1 MDFIAYRFDCWP
13 IELKT
18 QPMDLEFEWIDG
30 KANFEKRHEIID
42 ALFGEGDRY
51 YSLGDG
57 STRIFKKGND
67 LVLRRYKT
75 KRFYDENEAEENASR
90 QRNRLLVNDKKIE
103 DPLEV
108 VETKKLKAV
117 LESIPEDEA
126 NKLPKSE
133 HDAVFAGRIVY
144 HCDGVTILR
153 VQKKREL
160 KGENKDFHRV
170 VYSENYASSMVIL
183 VVRDGLQYVF
193 IESVRKAFAPATL
206 SFIIE
211 STLNR
216 LLMVKYNVMVQVK
229 PVRKLADFWRV
240 ITDKQQRGIGVKK
253 LHFRFDY
260 PNLPWP
266 DDLLGGRFKALG
278 RDLNAEAEVIL
289 KGQHG
294 QPLRINTKTGERNAD
309 VNSMGCYSCDRGNSL
324 GVLFTNNTATN
335 FGYRQTGDVH
345 VALSEELRNVQ
356 TSHQTNLFSENLS
369 EEIILKA
376 REVRNMNEGC
386 S

>member
-126 NKLPKSE
+126 KKLPKSE

-160 KGENKDFHRV
+160 KG
-170 VYSENYASSMVIL
+170 
-183 VVRDGLQYVF
+183 
-193 IESVRKAFAPATL
+193 
-206 SFIIE
+206 
-211 STLNR
+211 
-216 LLMVKYNVMVQVK
+216 
-229 PVRKLADFWRV
+229 
-240 ITDKQQRGIGVKK
+240 
-253 LHFRFDY
+253 
-260 PNLPWP
+260 
-266 DDLLGGRFKALG
+266 
-278 RDLNAEAEVIL
+278 
-289 KGQHG
+289 
-294 QPLRINTKTGERNAD
+294 
-309 VNSMGCYSCDRGNSL
+309 
-324 GVLFTNNTATN
+324 
-335 FGYRQTGDVH
+335 
-345 VALSEELRNVQ
+345 
-356 TSHQTNLFSENLS
+356 
-369 EEIILKA
+369 
-376 REVRNMNEGC
+376 
-386 S
+386 